1 MSKPKLLNLPD
12 CFVDDVYYL
21 SRYPDVDAVGV
32 KPVEHYFSIGWRENR
47 SPNSLFDP
55 VLYSAQLTRPTAVL
69 ALVHYL
75 GTGEVLGLNPHPLF
89 DRTYYISQ
97 CDDVLASGL
106 NPLVHYLLHGGRELR
121 SPHPLFDARFY
132 ASQLPV
138 GQTSNVNALCHF
150 LDVGW
155 KTGLNPH
162 ARFDTNYYLEMNQD
176 VVSSG
181 INPLVHF
188 VMTGKFE
195 GRSPSPDIPRGFF
208 HSFQLAETDSLS
220 SVVPKN
226 FNSLST
232 LHSCLRWRYENLL
245 FDWVF
250 TDPRLTVGFNE
261 GTVNNQS
268 LVESMARELSEL
280 RIDYDDRGKVD
291 VSIIVPVHN
300 KIIHTMGCLRAI
312 LRAGSDYRFEIIVT
326 DDGSAD
332 FTFEILDSL
341 SSSSIRVVKNTAAR
355 GFLHNCNSA
364 VREASGEYLVLLNN
378 DTIVLPG
385 WLDELVRT
393 IGGDPKVGLVGA
405 KLIDVDGT
413 LQECGGL
420 VWQDANAWNVGRGM
434 DPCIPVFNFLR
445 EVDYCSGAAMAMP
458 TALWRKFG
466 GFDERYAPAY
476 YEDTDLAF
484 RLRAAGYKTVVQ
496 PLSWVL
502 HFEGIS
508 HGKTISTGIK
518 KYQEINRETFR
529 NQWKQTLSNHPSA
542 ALDIHFEAL
551 TIKGKTILVVDEDT
565 PRPDHD
571 SGSIDTLEY
580 IRALVQFGYHVVFLP
595 KNCVYLGSYT
605 QAMQRIGVE
614 CLYAPYINSPDHAIQ
629 AIGDRIDAVLVFRF
643 HVAQLLLPIIRK
655 YAPAAKIVLETVDLH
670 YLRES
675 RMAHLGESEDD
686 LANAEKMKTDELT
699 VIDSV
704 DATILLS
711 EFEMKEVRKEL
722 PFSNLHCIPIPR
734 ESPVVRLPIRPDNR
748 NTLLFVGGFKHLP
761 NVDGIIWFV
770 SDVWPHLV
778 RRNFRG
784 KLVIVGS
791 DMPDSVKKLASEN
804 IEVKGFVE
812 NLDPLYAECRVTIAP
827 LRVGA
832 GVKGKIISSLGY
844 GVPCVSTEIG
854 VEGAGLKHDSHVLV
868 ADDPVNFAEEI
879 IRVYEDDSLWQ
890 RLSDNGRDIFQRKF
904 STESVFPKIRK
915 LLDLLG
921 I

>member
-1 MSKPKLLNLPD
+1 
-12 CFVDDVYYL
+12 
-21 SRYPDVDAVGV
+21 
-32 KPVEHYFSIGWRENR
+32 
-47 SPNSLFDP
+47 
-55 VLYSAQLTRPTAVL
+55 
-69 ALVHYL
+69 
-75 GTGEVLGLNPHPLF
+75 
-89 DRTYYISQ
+89 
-97 CDDVLASGL
+97 
-106 NPLVHYLLHGGRELR
+106 
-121 SPHPLFDARFY
+121 
-132 ASQLPV
+132 
-138 GQTSNVNALCHF
+138 
-150 LDVGW
+150 
-155 KTGLNPH
+155 
-162 ARFDTNYYLEMNQD
+162 
-176 VVSSG
+176 
-181 INPLVHF
+181 
-188 VMTGKFE
+188 
-195 GRSPSPDIPRGFF
+195 
-208 HSFQLAETDSLS
+208 
-220 SVVPKN
+220 
-226 FNSLST
+226 
-232 LHSCLRWRYENLL
+232 
-245 FDWVF
+245 
-250 TDPRLTVGFNE
+250 
-261 GTVNNQS
+261 
-268 LVESMARELSEL
+268 
-280 RIDYDDRGKVD
+280 
-291 VSIIVPVHN
+291 
-300 KIIHTMGCLRAI
+300 
-312 LRAGSDYRFEIIVT
+312 
-326 DDGSAD
+326 
-332 FTFEILDSL
+332 
-341 SSSSIRVVKNTAAR
+341 
-355 GFLHNCNSA
+355 
-364 VREASGEYLVLLNN
+364 
-378 DTIVLPG
+378 
-385 WLDELVRT
+385 
-393 IGGDPKVGLVGA
+393 
-405 KLIDVDGT
+405 
-413 LQECGGL
+413 
-420 VWQDANAWNVGRGM
+420 
-434 DPCIPVFNFLR
+434 
-445 EVDYCSGAAMAMP
+445 
-458 TALWRKFG
+458 
-466 GFDERYAPAY
+466 
-476 YEDTDLAF
+476 
-484 RLRAAGYKTVVQ
+484 
-496 PLSWVL
+496 
-502 HFEGIS
+502 
-508 HGKTISTGIK
+508 
-518 KYQEINRETFR
+518 
-529 NQWKQTLSNHPSA
+529 
-542 ALDIHFEAL
+542 
-551 TIKGKTILVVDEDT
+551 
-565 PRPDHD
+565 
-571 SGSIDTLEY
+571 
-580 IRALVQFGYHVVFLP
+580 
-595 KNCVYLGSYT
+595 
-605 QAMQRIGVE
+605 VE

-629 AIGDRIDAVLVFRF
+629 AISNRIDAVLIFRF

-791 DMPDSVKKLASEN
+791 DMPDPVKKLASEN